1 MKISEAINQLD
12 ELKHN
17 TYTQSNK
24 VQWLS
29 RLDAMVKKQI
39 IDTHEGADKDEE
51 IEKYIQDQKK
61 AYEKQV
67 TEYMKI
73 HEVSREEAEKN
84 VEFVEVKYKDAKEH
98 IEATRNDI
106 TFTGYDDSTDMNTE
120 LLIPAPF
127 DEVYLRWMEA
137 QIDYHNGEYG
147 KYNNSMDMFNTS
159 YNAYQNE
166 YNRTHMPKGKSIR
179 YF

>member
-39 IDTHEGADKDEE
+39 IDTHEGEE
-51 IEKYIQDQKK
+51 VIF
-61 AYEKQV
+61 
-67 TEYMKI
+67 
-73 HEVSREEAEKN
+73 N
-84 VEFVEVKYKDAKEH
+84 
-98 IEATRNDI
+98 
-106 TFTGYDDSTDMNTE
+106 GYDDSTDMNTE
-120 LLIPAPF
+120 LLIPAPY

-147 KYNNSMDMFNTS
+147 KYNNSMELFNTS